1 MIHLQFISLRSYN
14 FFSLVQYS
22 NDEKVI
28 FRYVKKIFPP
38 NIAMQNISQI
48 KQINKYKVSS
58 RMKMCER

>member
-28 FRYVKKIFPP
+28 FRYVKKYFR
-38 NIAMQNISQI
+38 QISPCKI
-48 KQINKYKVSS
+48 
-58 RMKMCER
+58 